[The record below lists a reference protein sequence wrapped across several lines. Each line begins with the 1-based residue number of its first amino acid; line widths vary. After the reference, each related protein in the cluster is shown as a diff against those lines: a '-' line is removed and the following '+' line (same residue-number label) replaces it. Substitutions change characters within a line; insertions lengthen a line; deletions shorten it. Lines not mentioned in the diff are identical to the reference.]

1 MVVRQPCL
9 VLFCKAAVNQVP
21 ALTIHCGNILS
32 LTGRRTLK
40 SLPVAMT
47 PDTLNPE
54 DGHKL
59 LGPLPVPSP
68 SQVMSS
74 SGDCGEVEIGKVLN
88 LSLGFTRL

>member
-1 MVVRQPCL
+1 
-9 VLFCKAAVNQVP
+9 
-21 ALTIHCGNILS
+21 
-32 LTGRRTLK
+32 
-40 SLPVAMT
+40 MT